1 MIKRVKGNILEAKTE
16 ALVNT
21 VNTVGVMGRGIALQF
36 KQAFPENYKAYRKA
50 CERGE
55 VQIGKMFI
63 FDLGQLFKPRYII
76 NFPTKKHWRQKSKM
90 EYIEKG
96 LKALVEEIKKL
107 GIRSIAIPPL
117 GCGLGGLNWREVYKR
132 IESAFAEIPDVEVL
146 VYEPQDLSIGEK
158 PRVNTLPPRMTF
170 GRAALL
176 CLMNHY
182 LEAKLEFTI
191 TLLEIHK
198 LMYFLQEAGEPLRL
212 KYVKGPYGPYAENL
226 RHVLQRI
233 EGHFIIGFGNGTE
246 DPYKEIKYKQEA
258 LEKAEIFL
266 KQKPETLHRLKQ
278 VKELIEGFETPYG
291 LELLSSVHWIV
302 VHEKSAFSV
311 KEVIKEIANWN
322 KRKAKLL
329 KPEHIETA
337 WNRLYEK
344 GWITLERQKSV
355 IDPEK

>member
-132 IESAFAEIPDVEVL
+132 IESACGEIPNVEVII
-146 VYEPQDLSIGEK
+146 YEPQDISMIK
-158 PRVNTLPPRMTF
+158 NTKVNTLPPRMTF

-198 LMYFLQEAGEPLRL
+198 LMYFLQEAGEPLKL

-226 RHVLQRI
+226 RHVLKRI
-233 EGHFIIGFGNGTE
+233 EGHFITGFGDGAE
-246 DPYKEIKYKQEA
+246 DPYKEIKYKQKA
-258 LEKAEIFL
+258 LEKAEFFL
-266 KQKPETLHRLKQ
+266 KQKPDTLYGVKR
-278 VKELIEGFETPYG
+278 VKEMIEGFETPYG
-291 LELLSSVHWIV
+291 LELLSSVHWLAS
-302 VHEKSAFSV
+302 HEKNATSV
-311 KEVIKEIANWN
+311 KEIIRGIANWN
-322 KRKAKLL
+322 ERKQKLFR
-329 KPEHIETA
+329 PEHIEVA
-337 WNRLYEK
+337 WNRLYKK
-344 GWITLERQKSV
+344 GWIRL
-355 IDPEK
+355 